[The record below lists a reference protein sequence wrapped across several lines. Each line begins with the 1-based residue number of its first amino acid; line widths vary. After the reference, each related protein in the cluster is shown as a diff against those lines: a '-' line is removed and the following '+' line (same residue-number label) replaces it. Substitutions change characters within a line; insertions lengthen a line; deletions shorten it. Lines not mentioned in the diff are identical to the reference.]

1 MSREDTSAE
10 SPQKGHRSQIEWD
23 KPKKGHTKSNP
34 MWRGPNHNGII
45 ESWVDSN
52 QYYWKCLSSESI
64 WIEILESHLSRESI
78 WIKFQKEFRVMSWFE
93 SILESHVSH
102 ELSQN
107 QNFLRLSWIK
117 SKKWAIPMSIH
128 GFHFFSKGNRMTP
141 YLGHQLALGKPG
153 WGPESWLRPLTRG
166 ANILGIVVHGPFLYT
181 GMPISQLDIYSTIVT
196 RKP

>member
-1 MSREDTSAE
+1 
-10 SPQKGHRSQIEWD
+10 
-23 KPKKGHTKSNP
+23 

-64 WIEILESHLSRESI
+64 WIEILGSHLSRESI

-107 QNFLRLSWIK
+107 QNFLRLSSIK
-117 SKKWAIPMSIH
+117 SKKNEPYPCLSMVSIFSQRNPDDTLSGAPASFREARLGNWVLIEAPH
-128 GFHFFSKGNRMTP
+128 TWCQHTRRCSAWSIFVHRNAHFPAGHLFHHCNAQTIK
-141 YLGHQLALGKPG
+141 YHIL
-153 WGPESWLRPLTRG
+153 
-166 ANILGIVVHGPFLYT
+166 ILGVCGFPSVH
-181 GMPISQLDIYSTIVT
+181 
-196 RKP
+196 K